1 MKRILHLCNY
11 TWETG
16 GPPNV
21 IYSHAKIQ
29 NEHHIEQHIYSSPQ
43 NGQNLYPLAENQR
56 LFIFKRSFLDKILP
70 DFSWSMIIFFIKN
83 RANYNY
89 INSHG
94 LWNLGSILPFIIPN
108 RAKKIITLHGFLDD
122 YVLGKS
128 ALSKKLF
135 WHIIQRWCLKNAD
148 CIHVIS
154 TNELNFVRKNF
165 PFLTPKLVYIPNG
178 ITINDYDDEVN
189 NDFKSNVDKIF
200 DSSDIVFL
208 YLGRLNIK
216 KGLDLLLPSYV
227 EFERTCKLKSNLL
240 IVGPND
246 GYKSTIENF
255 INSIPNNSKTIHIL
269 DPVKGVEK
277 NYLLTKC
284 HVFILPSYSEGFSI
298 AALEA
303 IAYGIPGIFSDTIGF
318 SEDIVNYNAGAIC
331 ELTQKSIV
339 EKMHLLSDDNTL
351 RAKIRIN
358 GFKLFSEKY
367 KIEIVAKNYI
377 EHILS

>member
-43 NGQNLYPLAENQR
+43 KGQNLYPLAENQR

-154 TNELNFVRKNF
+154 TNELNFVCKNF

-178 ITINDYDDEVN
+178 ITINEFDDEVN
-189 NDFKSNVDKIF
+189 KDFKSNVDKIF

>member
-43 NGQNLYPLAENQR
+43 KGQNLYPLAENQR
-56 LFIFKRSFLDKILP
+56 LFIFKRSFLNKILP

-178 ITINDYDDEVN
+178 ITINDFDDEVN
-189 NDFKSNVDKIF
+189 KDFKSNVDKIF

-216 KGLDLLLPSYV
+216 KGLDLLLPSYI
-227 EFERTCKLKSNLL
+227 EYERTCKLKSNLL

-255 INSIPNNSKTIHIL
+255 INSIPNNYKTIHIL

-318 SEDIVNYNAGAIC
+318 SEDIVTYNAGAIC

-339 EKMHLLSDDNTL
+339 EKMHLLSNDNTL
-351 RAKIRIN
+351 RAKIRDN